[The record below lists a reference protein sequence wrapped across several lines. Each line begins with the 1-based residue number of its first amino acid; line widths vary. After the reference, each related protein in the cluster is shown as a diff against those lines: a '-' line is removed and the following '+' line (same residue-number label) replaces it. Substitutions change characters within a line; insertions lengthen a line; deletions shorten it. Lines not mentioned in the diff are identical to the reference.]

1 MSAAELAEI
10 AEAERHQL
18 RGEASGAGLPLNSRS
33 LAYEKARV
41 VKAGPATLY
50 GFSVYNSKVSAQ
62 FVLVFDSATLPAN
75 GAIPEAVFTVATVA
89 NLGVAWW
96 PGRTFERGIV
106 LANSSTGPTLTIG
119 SADCWFDAQYS

>member
-18 RGEASGAGLPLNSRS
+18 RGEASGAGVPLNSRS
-33 LAYEKARV
+33 VAYEAFRV
-41 VKAGPATLY
+41 VKAGPGTLY
-50 GFSVYNSKVSAQ
+50 GFTVYNSNGAAQ
-62 FVLVFDSATLPAN
+62 FILVFDAQELPAN
-75 GAIPEAVFTVATVA
+75 TAVPVAVFTVATVQ
-89 NLGVAWW
+89 NLGVEWL

-119 SADCWFDAQYS
+119 SADCWFDAQYV